1 MAAGIATAVSGYL
14 IAHLGGFLSTTAPAP
29 TPAAIDVAP
38 RVVAVPQTVTVSP
51 PAAADAGEPRATPA
65 REAAP
70 AAAAPARA
78 TANAAAPARKR
89 DTSAAEAKPRDKG
102 AVEAKPRDKEAA
114 ESKPREKDDKE
125 LVEARVRAAL
135 ANVDASKPAPAEA
148 PAPPRQAA
156 IPPAPS
162 AAAAQPLPAEAP
174 LTTGAIAAAPRAT
187 EAVPQPAP
195 QKPAE
200 PNPLLS
206 VEIKT
211 RPVAD
216 VPPAGC
222 GARRRPASE
231 RARGRQR
238 GQGPP
243 RHHQEN
249 PRPPAPRLRRRHQR
263 TPASAA
269 PGRGAISLSG
279 LRPRDSAV
287 YARRNGQPGHPPG
300 DRDDFQ
306 RFICSESRIPVP
318 PDGAQSQLARMD
330 EAQCG
335 TDRRGRPRIS
345 LLYPG
350 RAC

>member
-1 MAAGIATAVSGYL
+1 MADEPSYFSRFTLKFAEIMAAGIATAVSGYL
-14 IAHLGGFLSTTAPAP
+14 IAHLGGFLSTTAPVP
-29 TPAAIDVAP
+29 TPAAIEAAP

-70 AAAAPARA
+70 AAAAPART

-102 AVEAKPRDKEAA
+102 AVEAKPREKETAD
-114 ESKPREKDDKE
+114 SKARDKDDKE

-148 PAPPRQAA
+148 PAPPRQAG
-156 IPPAPS
+156 IPPAPP
-162 AAAAQPLPAEAP
+162 ATAAQPLPAEAP
-174 LTTGAIAAAPRAT
+174 LTTGAIAAAPRAA
-187 EAVPQPAP
+187 EAVPRPAP
-195 QKPAE
+195 QAPAE
-200 PNPLLS
+200 PNPLAFS
-206 VEIKT
+206 RDQIT
-211 RPVAD
+211 PRRRCSRRD
-216 VPPAGC
+216 PAGGC

-249 PRPPAPRLRRRHQR
+249 PRPPAPRLRRHHQR

-269 PGRGAISLSG
+269 PGRGAISL
-279 LRPRDSAV
+279 
-287 YARRNGQPGHPPG
+287 N
-300 DRDDFQ
+300 
-306 RFICSESRIPVP
+306 
-318 PDGAQSQLARMD
+318 AQSQVARIERSAMRD
-330 EAQCG
+330 
-335 TDRRGRPRIS
+335 
-345 LLYPG
+345 
-350 RAC
+350 